1 MTTTS
6 QVVHSL
12 LHELNTPLT
21 VLVSAGTILKN
32 KVPSTLVG
40 SINRLDEVSHQFSQ
54 EAVALRANLY
64 DQMDLNSPTMA
75 AKQLRELAAGWQQYT
90 INLSAALDQIQAA
103 EVRLPDPLL
112 DRILNQSLLSGLS
125 TLKNVLHRLEA
136 IRPEDLEMKDEGW

>member
-32 KVPSTLVG
+32 KVPGPLVG
-40 SINRLDEVSHQFSQ
+40 SVERLDEVSRQLSQ
-54 EAVALRANLY
+54 EAVALRANLP
-64 DQMDLNSPTMA
+64 DQIDLNSPDMA
-75 AKQLRELAAGWQQYT
+75 AKQLRELATGWRQYT
-90 INLSAALDQIQAA
+90 ISLSTTLDQIQAA

-112 DRILNQSLLSGLS
+112 DKILNQSLLSGLS
-125 TLKNVLHRLEA
+125 TLKNILNRLET
-136 IRPEDLEMKDEGW
+136 IQPQDLMKDEG